1 MAVPTPHLKYFGCTT
16 IKRTDV
22 RLRSTCDFHDAIFH
36 STPFIFD
43 FHFTHVNEYCTLSFM
58 DSQLDQTFVDLYQ
71 SSVLVRILY
80 LPRILV
86 RKIKIMLKI
95 VRRNASYILNNIT
108 AAVTMERDFYY
119 IIAREIRR
127 RVEILL
133 YTQRACV

>member
-1 MAVPTPHLKYFGCTT
+1 MAVSTPHLKYFGCTT

-22 RLRSTCDFHDAIFH
+22 RLRSTCDFPAAIFRP
-36 STPFIFD
+36 TPSVFAC
-43 FHFTHVNEYCTLSFM
+43 HFTHDNEYCTLSFM
-58 DSQLDQTFVDLYQ
+58 NSQLDQTFVDLYQ

-86 RKIKIMLKI
+86 RKIKIMLKT